1 MNLNR
6 RSFLQMLGVGGMG
19 VLATQASA
27 LIPCSD
33 RRLLIR
39 ADQILTSQAR
49 GVLDRRLVG

>member
-27 LIPCSD
+27 STPLFGSE
-33 RRLLIR
+33 
-39 ADQILTSQAR
+39 ASY
-49 GVLDRRLVG
+49 

>member
-27 LIPCSD
+27 SIPLFGSE
-33 RRLLIR
+33 
-39 ADQILTSQAR
+39 ASY
-49 GVLDRRLVG
+49 